1 MRDKLVRDLGLRAIG
16 ALGLHG
22 VRRIPRNELVSLIES
37 LRPVDAGIE
46 LIRLG
51 PDGDGGYLVPNDIE
65 GIEYAF
71 SPGVS
76 DESGFEADLA
86 ARGIRVFLA
95 DYSVDGPAE
104 TNPLF
109 GFDKKY
115 IGCLENRLFLT
126 LDGWK
131 QARVPEYSGDLL
143 VQMDIEG
150 GEFETIIGLSPTL
163 LKQIRIFIIEFH
175 YLHQLWNK
183 PWFRLV
189 SRAFEKLLGTHTVVH
204 IHPNNC
210 CGSFT
215 SRGLTLPRIAEFT
228 FLRNDRVKTRRHRS
242 DFPHALDRENVPG
255 KRPLVLPRCWYSD

>member
-1 MRDKLVRDLGLRAIG
+1 MRDKLVRDLGLRTIG

-22 VRRIPRNELVSLIES
+22 VRRIRRHELASLIGS
-37 LRPVDAGIE
+37 LHPVDAGLE

-51 PDGDGGYLVPNDIE
+51 PDGDGGYLVPDDLE
-65 GIEYAF
+65 GIECAF

-86 ARGIRVFLA
+86 ARGVRVFLA
-95 DYSVDGPAE
+95 DHSVDGPAE
-104 TNPLF
+104 SNPLF
-109 GFDKKY
+109 EFDKKY
-115 IGCLENRLFLT
+115 VGCLEDDQFMT

-131 QARVPEYSGDLL
+131 QFRAPEYGGDLL

-150 GEFETIIGLSPTL
+150 GEFETIMNLSPTL
-163 LKQIRIFIIEFH
+163 LSQIRIFIIEFH

-183 PWFRLV
+183 PWFRMV
-189 SRAFEKLLGTHTVVH
+189 SRVFEKLLNNHTVVH

-228 FLRNDRVKTRRHRS
+228 FLRNDRVKTRRYRN

-255 KRPLVLPRCWYSD
+255 KRPLVLPSCWYRA

>member
-1 MRDKLVRDLGLRAIG
+1 LSLRTIG

-22 VRRIPRNELVSLIES
+22 VRRTRKPELVALLES
-37 LRPVDAGIE
+37 LHPVDSGIP
-46 LIRLG
+46 LVRLG
-51 PDGDGGYLVPNDIE
+51 PDGDGGYLVPDDLD

-86 ARGIRVFLA
+86 ERGIRVFLA
-95 DYSVDGPAE
+95 DHSVDGPAE
-104 TNPLF
+104 SNPLF
-109 GFDKKY
+109 SFDKKY
-115 IGCLENRLFLT
+115 VGCLEDERFVT

-131 QARVPEYSGDLL
+131 QARIPDYAGDLL

-150 GEFETIIGLSPTL
+150 AEFEAIMSLSPAL
-163 LKQIRIFIIEFH
+163 QRQIRIIIIEFH

-189 SRAFEKLLGTHTVVH
+189 SRTFEKLLSTHSVVH

-210 CGSFT
+210 CGSFS

-228 FLRNDRVKTRRHRS
+228 FLRNDRLKTRRYRS
-242 DFPHALDRENVPG
+242 DFPHALDRDNVPG
-255 KRPLVLPRCWYSD
+255 KRPLVLPRCWYRN

>member
-51 PDGDGGYLVPNDIE
+51 PDGDGGYLVPNDLE

-109 GFDKKY
+109 DFDKKY
-115 IGCLENRLFLT
+115 IGCLENPLFLT

-131 QARVPEYSGDLL
+131 QVRAREYGGDLL

-150 GEFETIIGLSPTL
+150 GEFETIIGLSPAL

-255 KRPLVLPRCWYSD
+255 KRPLVLPRCWYRD